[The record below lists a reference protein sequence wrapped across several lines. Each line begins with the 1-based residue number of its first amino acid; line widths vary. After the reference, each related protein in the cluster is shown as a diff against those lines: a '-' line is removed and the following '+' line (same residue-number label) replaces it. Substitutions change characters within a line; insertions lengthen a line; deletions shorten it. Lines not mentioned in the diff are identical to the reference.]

1 MDAAEAAIIR
11 SAADVLVDPL
21 LATDIG
27 PRLRCVEAEALALM
41 IELMLGRNY
50 AQLFLLAHAWGDDD
64 PEDAHHALYLKNRVV
79 H

>member
-1 MDAAEAAIIR
+1 MDVREAGIVR

-27 PRLRCVEAEALALM
+27 PRLRCVEAEALAQM

-50 AQLFLLAHAWGDDD
+50 AQLFLLAHARGDDD
-64 PEDAHHALYLKNRVV
+64 PADTHHALYLKHRVV
-79 H
+79 I